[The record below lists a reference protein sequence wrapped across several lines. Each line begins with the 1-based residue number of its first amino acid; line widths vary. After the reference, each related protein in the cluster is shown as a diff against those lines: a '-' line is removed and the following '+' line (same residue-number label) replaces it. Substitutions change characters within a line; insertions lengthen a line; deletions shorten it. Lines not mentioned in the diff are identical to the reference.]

1 MQRFVHVFLVFSFL
15 MICNLSFA
23 QTANSSSTDIETSE
37 TLLNLN
43 NDDWSFFID
52 EESQTYYIDFETINV
67 NLSDVI
73 VTSDSG
79 EVLLKDSVVDLP
91 VNTIYEID
99 FSEYG
104 AGHYEIELRSYT
116 GSIGKAVDIR

>member
-1 MQRFVHVFLVFSFL
+1 MQRSVNVFLVFSFL

-23 QTANSSSTDIETSE
+23 QTANSTSYNIETSE

-43 NDDWSFFID
+43 DDNWSFYID

-73 VTSDSG
+73 VKSDVG
-79 EVLLKDSVVDLP
+79 EILLKDSVVDLP

-99 FSEYG
+99 FSQYG
-104 AGHYEIELRSYT
+104 SGHYEIELRSYT
-116 GSIGKAVDIR
+116 GSIGKEVNIR